1 MHIEWTQQEV
11 GDAGMLIQVS
21 GVTHKQLNKLEI
33 NPGRTLPE
41 FVFSFPLTLFL
52 YQGLLVYGVCC
63 VSVLN
68 KSFVTFKKDPEP

>member
-41 FVFSFPLTLFL
+41 LVFSFPLTLFL
-52 YQGLLVYGVCC
+52 YQGAPGVWCLLCISSEQIIC
-63 VSVLN
+63 D
-68 KSFVTFKKDPEP
+68 F